1 MLTLEEKMEK
11 IEEAIVYIDAFNN
24 ILLDALDSSQRSCE
38 CEYIILLEY
47 QKEHIRKI
55 TNLF

>member
-11 IEEAIVYIDAFNN
+11 IEEAMLYIEAFNN
-24 ILLDALDSSQRSCE
+24 ILLDSLDSSRSSCE
-38 CEYIILLEY
+38 CQYIILLEY
-47 QKEHIRKI
+47 QKEHIKKI